1 MDWTSAQTHF
11 TDDLMTLFLVIPH
24 TPLRAVQ
31 NNKFL
36 FSFEFCLVSV
46 LLRIKNVWTL
56 WIVLQ
61 SLLWTLWTLLR
72 AVLWTVLWTLL
83 WTQCLRTVL
92 RNRTLL
98 RVLRWLLLSTRQGLS
113 LPSQVR

>member
-1 MDWTSAQTHF
+1 MGWTEAQTHF
-11 TDDLMTLFLVIPH
+11 SDDLMTLFLVIPH

-61 SLLWTLWTLLR
+61 SLLWS
-72 AVLWTVLWTLL
+72 LWTVLWTLL

-92 RNRTLL
+92 RNGTLF
-98 RVLRWLLLSTRQGLS
+98 RMLLLSKRQGLS